1 MPLTR
6 RIPPSVA
13 RKLGWYVYLYVNPLD
28 GKVFYVGK
36 GKGGR
41 AFAHL
46 DARAKKATSK
56 IIRQIHAAGREP
68 DIEILAHRLPNSET
82 ALRVEAA
89 VIDALGLDALANRV
103 RGWRGIELG
112 RRPIDEAVAMYTGK
126 KAEIREPAILIR
138 INDLY
143 RYGMSPVELYDAT
156 RSAWV
161 TGPRRE
167 DAQYAF
173 AVFEGVVREVYRIA
187 GWLRGGKTFNAR
199 YDGRQQRRPGRWEF
213 VGTVAEESIRKR
225 YVNRYVGY
233 LFSRGAQNP
242 ITYVNVD

>member
-6 RIPPSVA
+6 RISPAVA

-41 AFAHL
+41 ALAHL
-46 DARAKKATSK
+46 DARAKKATAK
-56 IIRQIHAAGREP
+56 VIRQIRAVGREP
-68 DIEILAHRLPNSET
+68 KIEILAHRLPSGEA

-89 VIDALGLDALANRV
+89 VIDALSLENLANRV
-103 RGWRGIELG
+103 RGWRGTELG
-112 RRPIDEAVAMYTGK
+112 RRSIDEALAKYTEK
-126 KAEIREPAILIR
+126 RAVIREPAILIR

-143 RYGMSPVELYDAT
+143 RYGMRPVELYDAT

-167 DAQYAF
+167 KVKYAF
-173 AVFEGVVREVYRIA
+173 AVFEGVVREVYRIT
-187 GWLRGGKTFNAR
+187 GWHRGGTTFNSR
-199 YDGRQQRRPGRWEF
+199 YDGRRQRRPGRWEF
-213 VGTVAEESIRKR
+213 VGTLAEERIRRR
-225 YVNRYVGY
+225 YVDRYVGY
-233 LFSRGAQNP
+233 LFTRGAQNP
-242 ITYVNVD
+242 ITYANVE